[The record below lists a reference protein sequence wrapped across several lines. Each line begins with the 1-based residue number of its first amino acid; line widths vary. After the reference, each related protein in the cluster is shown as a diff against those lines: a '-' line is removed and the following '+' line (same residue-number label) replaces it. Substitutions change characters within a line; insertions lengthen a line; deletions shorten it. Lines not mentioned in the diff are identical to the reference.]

1 MAETIDLT
9 YRADFSDVTKQ
20 LKNLSKQTG
29 EEAKKSVKALTQ
41 QVKALEAATKSEAKA
56 LRDTQRAA
64 KKASNAAN
72 DSSKKMKAVFEALK
86 QAATGAGGSIGAAG
100 GQVEAFSRSILEAG
114 AAMGPMGIA
123 AGATALAVVGVAAGA
138 VAAASA
144 IVSLVSNSAEWVK
157 ILEEAGAAGD
167 LITDEELAS
176 IEDAAAA
183 MDGISIAAQRVGVVL
198 STEFSQSVEVGAL
211 AVIKLTDLVE
221 KFMPEL
227 TALGGAFAVAG
238 VSMVP
243 FGKGMLAT
251 VASTWALVGGLDG
264 LHERLIDDEGVR
276 RAIDGAA
283 KLKNGN
289 DELAA
294 AATAAA
300 KSIAA
305 DDKRIAKGKA
315 DAEKAHRAHL
325 QALADEVRLLDQIG
339 RAMEAGLKAEEA
351 RGKEAGANI
360 REFAALSMELD
371 GITEAARGVEL
382 DEVGKINALYDE
394 RMSRLGELAEAGVS
408 AAEIAQSQFAVEM
421 GYIAAL
427 SEAATAASKKK
438 QEEFKADVAQAGAA
452 TAGLLG
458 DLGSVASVA
467 SENAAEQAIHWA
479 EQSAKAHAAGNHT
492 KGKADAERAATAR
505 KASLKSFKASQAAA
519 LAEATISAG
528 VAALTMIP
536 AFSFM
541 GPFAPVGA
549 AAAAATALGLQ
560 VATINQQSPPS
571 FAAGGVVGRAFGEG
585 STSDHVTIQADPR
598 EGIVSARGMDAL
610 GVDGLESLNA
620 GGGFG
625 GSLNVTLV
633 LDGQTL
639 AAAVATPSVKRAIV
653 AELRLNQGAGRGT
666 SYGRG

>member
-1 MAETIDLT
+1 M
-9 YRADFSDVTKQ
+9 
-20 LKNLSKQTG
+20 
-29 EEAKKSVKALTQ
+29 
-41 QVKALEAATKSEAKA
+41 
-56 LRDTQRAA
+56 
-64 KKASNAAN
+64 
-72 DSSKKMKAVFEALK
+72 
-86 QAATGAGGSIGAAG
+86 
-100 GQVEAFSRSILEAG
+100 
-114 AAMGPMGIA
+114 
-123 AGATALAVVGVAAGA
+123 
-138 VAAASA
+138 
-144 IVSLVSNSAEWVK
+144 
-157 ILEEAGAAGD
+157 
-167 LITDEELAS
+167 
-176 IEDAAAA
+176 
-183 MDGISIAAQRVGVVL
+183 
-198 STEFSQSVEVGAL
+198 
-211 AVIKLTDLVE
+211 
-221 KFMPEL
+221 
-227 TALGGAFAVAG
+227 
-238 VSMVP
+238 
-243 FGKGMLAT
+243 
-251 VASTWALVGGLDG
+251 
-264 LHERLIDDEGVR
+264 
-276 RAIDGAA
+276 
-283 KLKNGN
+283 
-289 DELAA
+289 
-294 AATAAA
+294 
-300 KSIAA
+300 
-305 DDKRIAKGKA
+305 
-315 DAEKAHRAHL
+315 

-360 REFAALSMELD
+360 REFAALSMELA

-394 RMSRLGELAEAGVS
+394 RMSRLDELAAAGVS

-452 TAGLLG
+452 TSALLG

-541 GPFAPVGA
+541 GPLAPVGA

-610 GVDGLESLNA
+610 GADGLESLNA

>member
-1 MAETIDLT
+1 MADTINM
-9 YRADFSDVTKQ
+9 Q
-20 LKNLSKQTG
+20 LKLDISDMRKKMRELPKESAKAAEKALNQWTAALKKSEKQARKVDRETKKAVEQAKKLSK
-29 EEAKKSVKALTQ
+29 ESAAL
-41 QVKALEAATKSEAKA
+41 KGKAKA
-56 LRDTQRAA
+56 G
-64 KKASNAAN
+64 
-72 DSSKKMKAVFEALK
+72 FEALK

-114 AAMGPMGIA
+114 SALGPMGA
-123 AGATALAVVGVAAGA
+123 AAAVTALAVVGVAAGA
-138 VAAASA
+138 VAAGSA

-198 STEFSQSVEVGAL
+198 STEFSQSVEVGAM
-211 AVIKLTDLVE
+211 AVIKLTDVVE

-227 TALGGAFAVAG
+227 TALGGAFVAAG
-238 VSMVP
+238 VATVP
-243 FGKGMLAT
+243 FGKAMLAT
-251 VASTWALVGGLDG
+251 TASTWALVGGLDG

-276 RAIDGAA
+276 RAIDGKA
-283 KLKNGN
+283 KLKKGN

-294 AATAAA
+294 AASAAA

-394 RMSRLGELAEAGVS
+394 RMSRLGELAAAGVS

-458 DLGSVASVA
+458 DLGGVASVA

-610 GVDGLESLNA
+610 GADGLESLNA